1 MYNKYVCIYNIN
13 TYVYIYIHGMYVY
26 TYIYITYIYIYLDD
40 NQNWWVLLS
49 EAPWLYLA
57 FLKPAASQ
65 HQDH

>member
-1 MYNKYVCIYNIN
+1 MYIYIWYVCIYI
-13 TYVYIYIHGMYVY
+13 
-26 TYIYITYIYIYLDD
+26 YIYITYIYIYLDD